1 MRVLVVEDELKVIAV
16 LKQGFEEEGFT
27 VDVAFD
33 GKTGHLMAL
42 GTQYDIILLDIGLP
56 HLNGYE
62 LCQLIRRRDAQVP
75 ILMLT
80 ALGTTDNKVEALTL
94 GADDY
99 LVKPF
104 EFRELL
110 ARVRALTRRARP
122 DFGPVVLQAADL
134 ELNPTTKQVTC
145 GGQLVTLTAREFAL
159 LEVLLRHKNEVL
171 SRADLI
177 EKVWTLNFDTGTNV
191 VDVYINYL
199 RNKIEKP
206 FGRRLIQTMVGMG
219 YVLRDEPTAL

>member
-1 MRVLVVEDELKVIAV
+1 MKILIVEDELKVIAV
-16 LKQGFEEEGFT
+16 LKQGFEEEGFE

-33 GKTGHLMAL
+33 GKTGHLMVL
-42 GTQYDIILLDIGLP
+42 SNQYDLILLDVGLP

-62 LCQLIRRRDAQVP
+62 LCEMIRRRDAQVP

-80 ALGTTDNKVEALTL
+80 ALGTTDNKIEGLTL

-99 LVKPF
+99 VVKPF

-110 ARVRALTRRARP
+110 ARVRALTRRTRA
-122 DFGPVVLQAADL
+122 DYGPAVLQAADL
-134 ELNPTTKQVTC
+134 ELNPATKQVTC
-145 GGQLVTLTAREFAL
+145 GGQPVSLTAREFAL

-206 FGRRLIQTMVGMG
+206 FGRRLIHTMVGMG
-219 YVLRDEPTAL
+219 YALRDEAVPL